1 MNVKY
6 LFSSRWKN
14 KNNRYYYGND
24 LPDIDLN
31 ALLIELP
38 KQSGKF
44 AVALEDDRFVA
55 MIVDSISSCPL
66 FWSIKA
72 ENIYISD
79 DATSIANV
87 TGSELAEE
95 NILEFLK
102 TSYVTETETLYNG
115 IYCLNPGNCV
125 KINKTDGTVQ
135 CQQWFTLRYDHIES
149 YAATREQLFQ
159 EFDKYLENV
168 FFDLIIR
175 LNGRTALIPLS
186 GGCDSRIVATIF
198 KRLKYPNVICFSYG
212 QIGNSEAE
220 RSREIANNLGFEWIF
235 VEYNADVWNSIYR
248 TELYEKFLEFSCRGR
263 SIGCA
268 QALPAILH
276 IKNKKLVPDDAVV
289 IPGHTLDVIMGSHLV
304 HNQTEWQKQE
314 LVEYILNRHY
324 GLRGCQKEYGNINK
338 WVGMISNTISG
349 ISIIDM
355 YMQWEWRNRQARFV
369 ANDVRTYEFAGFDYE
384 LPFWD
389 LRILEFASHLDLPN
403 LYGRHFQYDYCQK
416 VIDPECGIK
425 VTYDFTSKKRCALK
439 RLLNQFASFRF
450 FIELRKRKRLL
461 LEQNSDGNGFYS
473 WLSKEEYHHYI
484 RRFGTSLSINSII
497 SEDYIKLLRTGHIR
511 H

>member
-14 KNNRYYYGND
+14 KNNRYYYGD
-24 LPDIDLN
+24 ELPDIDLN
-31 ALLIELP
+31 SLLVELP

-44 AVALEDDRFVA
+44 AVVLEDDRFVA

-102 TSYVTETETLYNG
+102 SSYVTETETLFNG
-115 IYCLNPGNCV
+115 IYCLNPGSYV
-125 KINKTDGTVQ
+125 KINKIDGTVQ
-135 CQQWFTLRYDHIES
+135 CQQWFTLRYDHMES
-149 YAATREQLFQ
+149 YATTREQLFL
-159 EFDKYLENV
+159 EFDKCLENV
-168 FFDLIIR
+168 FSDLIIH
-175 LNGRTALIPLS
+175 LNGRMALIPLS
-186 GGCDSRIVATIF
+186 GGCDSRIVATVF

-212 QIGNSEAE
+212 QKGNSEAE
-220 RSREIANNLGFEWIF
+220 RSRKIANNLGFEWIF

-248 TELYEKFLEFSCRGR
+248 TELYEKFLSFSCRGR
-263 SIGCA
+263 SIGCV
-268 QALPAILH
+268 QALPAILY

-304 HNQTEWQKQE
+304 QNQTEWKKQE

-324 GLRGCQKEYGNINK
+324 GLRNCQKEYGNIKK
-338 WVGMISNTISG
+338 WVCTISNTISG
-349 ISIIDM
+349 ISIIDA
-355 YMQWEWRNRQARFV
+355 YMQWEWRNRQSRFV

-389 LRILEFASHLDLPN
+389 LRIQEFSSRLYLPD

-416 VIDPECGIK
+416 VIDPECGIQ
-425 VTYDFTSKKRCALK
+425 VNYELSSKREHHIKDRLKQFALSRFFMELK
-439 RLLNQFASFRF
+439 RRKNLLSS
-450 FIELRKRKRLL
+450 
-461 LEQNSDGNGFYS
+461 QNADSNGFFT
-473 WLSKEEYHHYI
+473 WLSEEEYNHYI
-484 RRFGTSLSINSII
+484 LRFGTSLSINSIV
-497 SEDYIKLLRTGHIR
+497 SEDYIQLLRTGHIR